1 MFVVFRCDCGKF
13 LYCKD
18 FLKSHECAYCGKVL
32 RVGGRR
38 VLCRS
43 EIVDILDGM
52 SVEERDA
59 FEFEVNKLNTVVLK
73 DLVNL
78 FDVNINYGK

>member
-43 EIVDILDGM
+43 EDVEVVREFV
-52 SVEERDA
+52 SVSNGRVFGNSGFVRADR
-59 FEFEVNKLNTVVLK
+59 L
-73 DLVNL
+73 
-78 FDVNINYGK
+78 